1 MAEGSPSWIDA
12 RARDAEHRE
21 MLVAL
26 RFHSRLTVPL
36 LADSHVLGAI
46 SLVTSASGRRYT
58 ERDCLLAEALASMC
72 ALAIS
77 NARLLSQAARSRA
90 RHEVLVRTMR
100 RWRAAEQVDELLR
113 DLLRDAR
120 DLVGGMQAAIQ
131 PWDEHRQ
138 MLVGGWCTLVG
149 DLTTEVHSGQ
159 GVSGRAAFWKQT
171 VVANEYQRDYAGE
184 NAGLPADIEAVL
196 ASPLL
201 GRSRLLGVLTVTREG
216 KKRESFQPFGQEDVE
231 TLELVA
237 GLVSSLL
244 LERSRPLTAPSG
256 ADGGTGLSPA
266 GTTTE
271 QTG

>member
-1 MAEGSPSWIDA
+1 MSDESPPSAAGGGTAHQVLAEAGRVLALGLDEEARLRAVSRLLVPALADWCAIDVLDARGTLRRAALTHRNPEAEAMIRDIGRRYPPTKDAEHPLSRVLRTGKPDIVAEGSPSWIDA

-46 SLVTSASGRRYT
+46 SLVASTSGRRYT
-58 ERDCLLAEALASMC
+58 ERDCPLAEALASMC

-77 NARLLSQAARSRA
+77 NARLLSQATRSRA

-138 MLVGGWCTLVG
+138 MLVGG
-149 DLTTEVHSGQ
+149 
-159 GVSGRAAFWKQT
+159 
-171 VVANEYQRDYAGE
+171 
-184 NAGLPADIEAVL
+184 
-196 ASPLL
+196 
-201 GRSRLLGVLTVTREG
+201 
-216 KKRESFQPFGQEDVE
+216 
-231 TLELVA
+231 
-237 GLVSSLL
+237 
-244 LERSRPLTAPSG
+244 
-256 ADGGTGLSPA
+256 
-266 GTTTE
+266 
-271 QTG
+271 